1 MHATVLRFL
10 RPRLDP
16 GHLLVG
22 DTLVQAPLDPLL
34 THGGLWSVG
43 FHQGRLVAE
52 VSLRDVLLLGQ
63 VDTALAHLSER
74 GEGDSLLA
82 QTLRD
87 EAPEV
92 PEGLSWSVRLQ
103 LALAEHA
110 LGRTPDAAAIEALRT
125 HAPSGREARRLE
137 RTVDAW
143 SRPPEAR
150 RERPVRAVER
160 TQVPLLMEI
169 VRKGDLEGGWA
180 QVTWAVDHLEYLRP
194 LDLEQLA
201 EVQMLYA
208 DTAGAR
214 VTVER
219 LPWSKAQELWPRLF
233 GAEGQARVD
242 QARERVLAVIDAA
255 FDGVPFPGPDHR
267 SLHQANAWDDY
278 ERCDQSLDHTGRWQ
292 DLPREHLLA
301 NQWALAHL
309 DGPGLHY
316 VLPAAMS
323 LMVREGEDTR
333 PDHGSGWIFEST
345 RFTLYILGPND
356 QLAEYQRER
365 LGGWTPA
372 QYAALVEF
380 AVFIDLEPKHIASLR
395 DLAEGRGWPS

>member
-1 MHATVLRFL
+1 MHPSVLRFL

-16 GHLLVG
+16 HHLLVG
-22 DTLVQAPLDPLL
+22 DTLVQAPLAPLL

-63 VDTALAHLSER
+63 VDTALAHLSAR

-87 EAPEV
+87 EAPEI
-92 PEGLSWSVRLQ
+92 PEGVSWSVRLQ

-110 LGRTPDAAAIEALRT
+110 LGRTPTGDAVAQLRA
-125 HAPSGREARRLE
+125 HAPGGREARRLE
-137 RTVDAW
+137 RTLRAW
-143 SRPPEAR
+143 TEPTTG
-150 RERPVRAVER
+150 RERPVRPVER

-180 QVTWAVDHLEYLRP
+180 QVTWAVDHLDYLSP

-201 EVQMLYA
+201 EVQLLYGE
-208 DTAGAR
+208 TAAAR
-214 VTVER
+214 RTLER
-219 LPWSKAQELWPRLF
+219 LPVSRSQALWPRLF
-233 GAEGQARVD
+233 GAVGQAVVD
-242 QARERVLAVIDAA
+242 QDRARVLAVIDAA
-255 FDGVPFPGPDHR
+255 FDGVPFPGPEHR

-278 ERCDQSLDHTGRWQ
+278 ETCDQSLDHTGRWQ
-292 DLPREHLLA
+292 DLPRAHLLT
-301 NQWALAHL
+301 NQWALPHL

-323 LMVREGEDTR
+323 LMVREGQDTR

-345 RFTLYILGPND
+345 RFTLYILGPTD
-356 QLAEYQRER
+356 PLADYQRER
-365 LGGWTPA
+365 LGGWTA
-372 QYAALVEF
+372 DQYAALVEF